1 MRFLIIFGLLTHV
14 SFLLPWLAAIAFSAF
29 ISEKDPD
36 TMFCCRAILFLIAL
50 PQSIL
55 LFLLFSK
62 EPLTAASVLMVQWVV
77 LYFIID
83 VLCAGKRKLFSFAEK
98 RHFRSLLLLRMLLIL
113 LYTLILLLL
122 YVVGLV
128 SLFQIREGSEQPRMT
143 KEASTPCSAPSP
155 REARDAHPR
164 SEIANKELTSTT
176 RT

>member
-1 MRFLIIFGLLTHV
+1 MIIIGLLIYLP
-14 SFLLPWLAAIAFSAF
+14 FLLPWLAAIAFSVF
-29 ISEKDPD
+29 ISEKDPY
-36 TMFCCRAILFLIAL
+36 TMFCFRAILFLIAL

-83 VLCAGKRKLFSFAEK
+83 VLYAGKRKLFSFAEK

-143 KEASTPCSAPSP
+143 KEACTPCNAECKISDRAP
-155 REARDAHPR
+155 E
-164 SEIANKELTSTT
+164 
-176 RT
+176 

>member
-1 MRFLIIFGLLTHV
+1 MGFLILFGLLIHV
-14 SFLLPWLAAIAFSAF
+14 PFLLPWLAAIGFSAF

-55 LFLLFSK
+55 LFLLFAK
-62 EPLTAASVLMVQWVV
+62 EPLTVASVLMVQCVL

-143 KEASTPCSAPSP
+143 KEVCTPCGV
-155 REARDAHPR
+155 
-164 SEIANKELTSTT
+164 
-176 RT
+176 

>member
-1 MRFLIIFGLLTHV
+1 MRLLIIFGLLIHV
-14 SFLLPWLAAIAFSAF
+14 PFLLPWLAAIGFSAF

-113 LYTLILLLL
+113 LYTLVLLLL

-143 KEASTPCSAPSP
+143 KEVCTPCGV
-155 REARDAHPR
+155 
-164 SEIANKELTSTT
+164 
-176 RT
+176 

>member
-1 MRFLIIFGLLTHV
+1 MGLLIIFGLLIHV
-14 SFLLPWLAAIAFSAF
+14 PFLLPWLAAIAFSVF

-98 RHFRSLLLLRMLLIL
+98 RHFRSVLLLRMLLIL

-128 SLFQIREGSEQPRMT
+128 SLFQIREGSVQPRMT

-155 REARDAHPR
+155 REARDAHPS